1 MENGPSAA
9 HCIGMARVATPTV
22 EVTAPDGTKSLWAA
36 ALSHSE
42 AVAAVRK
49 VIPADHSAE
58 LALRR
63 VSRSSP
69 KLDGLRPGEVRQVE
83 P

>member
-1 MENGPSAA
+1 MV
-9 HCIGMARVATPTV
+9 RVATPTV
-22 EVTAPDGTKSLWAA
+22 EVTAPDGTKSLWAVT
-36 ALSHSE
+36 LSHGE

-49 VIPADHSAE
+49 MIPPDQKAE

-63 VSRSSP
+63 VSRSTS
-69 KLDGLRPGEVRQVE
+69 KLDGLRAGEVRKLD